1 MAKQKLI
8 FRGKTKSIYESQVAN
23 AVILRFRDDASAF
36 GGAKR
41 AVFEGKGVLNN
52 RLSEHFMASLAQ
64 VGLPTHFLRRMNMR
78 DQLVVLAEMIPLKV
92 AVRNCAAGSMA
103 ARLGIEEGKVL
114 PNPIVEFALK
124 DEKLGY
130 PAVTE
135 EHAVAFGWASQIEME
150 DMTAMALRA
159 NDFLAG
165 MMAGAGM
172 RLVEVVLEFGRV
184 WQSEFSHLVIAD
196 EISPDVCRLWDIKSG
211 RKLDKDLFR
220 NGDGDLTDGYSEVAL
235 RLGVLPKT
243 GTRVQKPKLVN

>member
-8 FRGKTKSIYESQVAN
+8 FRGKTKSIYESQAAN
-23 AVILRFRDDASAF
+23 SVILRFRDDASAF

-41 AVFEGKGVLNN
+41 AIFEGKGVLNN
-52 RLSEHFMASLAQ
+52 RLSEHFMVSLRH
-64 VGLPTHFLRRMNMR
+64 VGLPTHFLRRLNMR
-78 DQLVVLAEMIPLKV
+78 DQLVVAADIIPLKV
-92 AVRNCAAGSMA
+92 AVRNCAAGNMS
-103 ARLGIEEGKVL
+103 ARLGIEEGKEL

-130 PAVTE
+130 PAVTD
-135 EHAVAFGWASQIEME
+135 EHAIAFGWASQIEME

-159 NDFLAG
+159 NDFLSG

-172 RLVEVVLEFGRV
+172 RLVDVVLEFGRV
-184 WQSEFSHLVIAD
+184 WQNEFCQLVIAD
-196 EISPDVCRLWDIKSG
+196 EVTPDVCRLWDIKSG

-220 NGDGDLTDGYSEVAL
+220 EGEGDLTEVYSEVAL

-243 GTRVQKPKLVN
+243 GSRVQKPKLVN